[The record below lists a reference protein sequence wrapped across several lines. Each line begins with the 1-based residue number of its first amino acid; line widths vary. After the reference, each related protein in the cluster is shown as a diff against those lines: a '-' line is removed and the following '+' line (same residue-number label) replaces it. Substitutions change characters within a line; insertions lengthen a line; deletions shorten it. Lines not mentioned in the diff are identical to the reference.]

1 MLSRARTT
9 WCPLVGVLLVVLGLF
24 CAPAAAARAA
34 GPTAAV
40 AKESLPTR
48 SAEAVGAAHV
58 AEGREAPGCG
68 KGGQHDA
75 EQRPASPPR
84 PSSAYELLPALVQA
98 HGTSGSWGADQAV
111 LDKHPVRGP
120 PELEPPS
127 PVDLSIL
134 RV

>member
-1 MLSRARTT
+1 M
-9 WCPLVGVLLVVLGLF
+9 GVLLVVLGLF

-34 GPTAAV
+34 GPTAVV

-48 SAEAVGAAHV
+48 SAAAEAQAL
-58 AEGREAPGCG
+58 EGREAPGCG

-98 HGTSGSWGADQAV
+98 HGTSGSWGEDQAV
-111 LDKHPVRGP
+111 LGLNPVRGP